1 MVYYILGDVIMT
13 DKALVA
19 MSGGVDSSVAAFLLQ
34 RAGYDCVGAMMKLF
48 ENEDIG
54 VSALRS
60 CCSLADA
67 GDAEDVA
74 RRLDIPFYVF
84 NYCEGFRENVMDTFV
99 SEYLRGRTPNPCVDC
114 NRYMKFDALLK
125 RADSLGCKY
134 IATGHYARV
143 VFDDAS
149 GRYLLK
155 RGLDPEKD
163 QSYVLYF
170 LTQYQLS
177 RVLFPVGELQKSRV
191 REIAEQNGFTN
202 ARKRDSQDICFVP
215 YGDYAGFIE
224 QYTGNDLERGEFVDT
239 DGKTLGEHRGIA
251 RYTIGQRRGL
261 GISGADRLYVC
272 GIDAAA
278 NTVILGGNADL
289 RHKKLT
295 ARDINL
301 IPFDALDGALRCEA
315 KVRYGQRAQ
324 PATVTQTGEDEL
336 TVEFDFP
343 QRAITSGQFVVLYDG
358 DVVIGGGTIES
369 SEE

>member
-1 MVYYILGDVIMT
+1 MT

-34 RAGYDCVGAMMKLF
+34 EAGYDCTGAMMKLF

-54 VSALRS
+54 ESALRS

-84 NYCEGFRENVMDTFV
+84 NYSEDFRSRVMDTFV

-114 NRYMKFDALLK
+114 NRYLKFDTLLK

-134 IATGHYARV
+134 VATGHYARV
-143 VFDDAS
+143 VFDERR

-155 RGLDPEKD
+155 KGLDPEKD

-177 RVLFPVGELQKSRV
+177 RVLFPLGELQKSRV
-191 REIAEQNGFTN
+191 REIAEQNGFQN

-215 YGDYAGFIE
+215 DGDYAGFIE
-224 QYTGNDLERGEFVDT
+224 QYTGNDLTHGEFVDT

-261 GISGADRLYVC
+261 RVSNADRLYVC
-272 GIDAAA
+272 DIDPAA
-278 NTVILGGNADL
+278 NTIVLGGNDSLKRGA
-289 RHKKLT
+289 LT

-301 IPFDALDGALRCEA
+301 IPFDEIAGEMRCTA
-315 KVRYGQRAQ
+315 KVRYRQREQ
-324 PATVTQTGEDEL
+324 PATVTQTGADEL
-336 TVEFDFP
+336 RVVFDTP
-343 QRAITSGQFVVLYDG
+343 QRAITNGQFVVLYDG
-358 DVVIGGGTIES
+358 DVVIGGGTIDS